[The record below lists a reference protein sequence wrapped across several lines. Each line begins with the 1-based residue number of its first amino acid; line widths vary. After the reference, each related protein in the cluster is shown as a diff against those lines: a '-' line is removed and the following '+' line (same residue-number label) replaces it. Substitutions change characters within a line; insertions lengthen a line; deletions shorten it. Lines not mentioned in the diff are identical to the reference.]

1 MTTTLEAQG
10 VTIGLDDASASPL
23 SYTTITGLTDING
36 PDGSAP
42 EYDITSLASTARE
55 YRMGLH
61 DEGNITLS
69 GFYNPDDTGQTEAQ
83 TARKNRTKKS
93 FKVSE
98 SDSPETTH
106 TFDGY
111 VTGFSIGRSR
121 DQVATV
127 DITIRITGDV
137 TTST

>member
-10 VTIGLDDASASPL
+10 VTIGLDTATDSPL
-23 SYTTITGLTDING
+23 SYTTIGGLTDING

-42 EYDITSLASTARE
+42 EYDITSLSSTARE

-69 GFYNPDDTGQTEAQ
+69 GFYNPDDTGQTAAQ
-83 TARKNRTKKS
+83 TARKARTLMA
-93 FKVSE
+93 FQISE
-98 SDSPETTH
+98 SDSPATTH
-106 TFDGY
+106 TFEGY

-121 DQVATV
+121 DQVATL

-137 TTST
+137 TTT